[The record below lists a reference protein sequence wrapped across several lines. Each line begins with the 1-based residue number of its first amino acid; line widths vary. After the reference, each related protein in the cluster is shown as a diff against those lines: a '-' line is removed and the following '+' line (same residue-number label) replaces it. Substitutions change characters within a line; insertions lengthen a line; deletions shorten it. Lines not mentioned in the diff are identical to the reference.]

1 MNWTHLHLALNH
13 VPVLGV
19 PLLTLLLG
27 WGWLFRSRDIQRVAL
42 LWLALLS
49 AVAIAIKFT
58 GDNAA
63 EVDPQRFVAV
73 KAYLNQHE
81 QSADQATTAVFV
93 LGLAAATGVFL
104 GRGTRPVPKWIL
116 GIVLGLGVV
125 AAVLFGRT
133 ANLGGQ
139 ILHPSIRPHP
149 TVKLD
154 GGKGTSSVKS
164 VASVGSPQLSRM
176 TRREGRLPAGS
187 LRPVVCIAGREA
199 ISRVPRKSG
208 R

>member
-42 LWLALLS
+42 LWLAVLS
-49 AVAIAIKFT
+49 GVAIAIKFT

-63 EVDPQRFVAV
+63 GVDPQRFVPV
-73 KAYLNQHE
+73 KAFLEQHE

-93 LGLAAATGVFL
+93 LGLAAASGVFL

-116 GIVLGLGVV
+116 GGVVGLGVV

-139 ILHPSIRPHP
+139 ILHPSIRPHS
-149 TVKLD
+149 TLNLD
-154 GGKGTSSVKS
+154 ADFGDPQ
-164 VASVGSPQLSRM
+164 VAQ
-176 TRREGRLPAGS
+176 RRRGHDL
-187 LRPVVCIAGREA
+187 
-199 ISRVPRKSG
+199 
-208 R
+208 